1 MFTIT
6 ANLKYVMFLQC
17 WRNLWWGTLGGSEH
31 RNTTKKFYKYRN
43 LAKKSLLVIYRTKAL
58 RRYVVL
64 IYIISFSLVLCLY
77 NHALHGSQLS
87 VVGASVFL

>member
-1 MFTIT
+1 M
-6 ANLKYVMFLQC
+6 
-17 WRNLWWGTLGGSEH
+17 GGSEH